1 MLSLTLSRQTVNGEA
16 FFAETVSGVLAGL
29 MYKYN
34 T

>member
-1 MLSLTLSRQTVNGEA
+1 MLFLTLSRQKVNGEA